1 MDIKHDNILHAPVR
15 GEEADDVAGNQD
27 RDHRAYKCRIID
39 FELSRKIDFTSELLD
54 SFAVSYL
61 RIMAKNLSKGLA
73 IGQNNVLG

>member
-1 MDIKHDNILHAPVR
+1 MDFKHDNILHAPVR
-15 GEEADDVAGNQD
+15 GEEADEVAGNQD

-54 SFAVSYL
+54 SFAASYL
-61 RIMAKNLSKGLA
+61 RILAKNLPKGLD